1 MRERDEALQTVRE
14 AVRSQGEKE
23 AEIDSELSGYKAS
36 IKKEADKSVQLFEQ
50 LDKNKSDLERL
61 NKLMEEINHEDKK
74 ISE

>member
-36 IKKEADKSVQLFEQ
+36 IK
-50 LDKNKSDLERL
+50 
-61 NKLMEEINHEDKK
+61 
-74 ISE
+74 